1 MIGLIEVWWRVDWK
15 SNHTIRVNANPT
27 IKRWIPYDLIV
38 HTSKLSLNW
47 RRYFNIK
54 FLFVLTKLCLYSI
67 NLIQGR
73 SLGQW
78 GWLSGWAFG
87 LKVVV
92 LSLIRSS
99 LVQVQVLALWKNSLG
114 QRFTPLWAH
123 LLWTVISH
131 WLKVLRKHC
140 GKTKKKKKKKPNTH
154 YQLSV

>member
-1 MIGLIEVWWRVDWK
+1 MIVVDVPFSLPFNVAQIFWMTHFILGGARVAKNQFEQAHSCWLDVKYIYKKLSLIGLIEVWWRVDWK

-54 FLFVLTKLCLYSI
+54 FLFVLTKLCLYCV

-73 SLGQW
+73 SLGHW
-78 GWLSGWAFG
+78 GWSSGWAID

-99 LVQVQVLALWKNSLG
+99 LV
-114 QRFTPLWAH
+114 
-123 LLWTVISH
+123 
-131 WLKVLRKHC
+131 
-140 GKTKKKKKKKPNTH
+140 
-154 YQLSV
+154 